1 MISSPSKRNGN
12 ALPQRF
18 IIIALFAAL
27 AIVAVAAACSLQ
39 ESISPLELQAQGL
52 NEAIMCPVCPG
63 ESIDQS
69 RNPLAIQMRGIVVD
83 KLEQG
88 WSGDQIK
95 DFFVER
101 YGPSVLL
108 SPPREGFSLA
118 VWVVPPIVLI
128 GAGISLYLVLKLMRG
143 PRTVQPR
150 RLEET
155 EQLTD
160 DERDEYFSR
169 IESALGNGGAE
180 TSSSDEKDDSGTDTQ
195 VQDSN
200 QRSD

>member
-1 MISSPSKRNGN
+1 MIGSPSKRNGN

-27 AIVAVAAACSLQ
+27 AIVAVAAACSLR
-39 ESISPLELQAQGL
+39 EGISPLELQAQSL

-118 VWVVPPIVLI
+118 VWVMPPIVLI